1 MTPKQRGAKPPSI
14 NDQRVQDLLRA
25 LRFGN
30 YMDAACAAAGVGVTT
45 VYRWINEGQDEAQR
59 IETGGKPNPHKAGYV
74 EIMEAIERA
83 RGEAEARNVAVI
95 QKAAQDGT
103 WQASAWWLERSR
115 PQKWG
120 RFTRTEIHGPNEG
133 PLQVNVT
140 SNDLETL
147 IEQILDQQDDGNNE
161 EPG

>member
-1 MTPKQRGAKPPSI
+1 MPAPKQRGAKPPSI
-14 NDQRVQDLLRA
+14 NDGKVQQLLTA
-25 LRFGN
+25 LRYGN

-45 VYRWINEGQDEAQR
+45 VYRWINEGQDESQR
-59 IETGGKPNPHKAGYV
+59 IASGEEPNPHKANYV
-74 EIMEAIERA
+74 EIMEAIQKA

-120 RFTRTEIHGPNEG
+120 RYTRTEISGPNEG
-133 PLQVNVT
+133 PLQMNVT
-140 SNDLETL
+140 SDDLENL
-147 IEQILDQQDDGNNE
+147 IAQILGEQDGPE
-161 EPG
+161 SR

>member
-1 MTPKQRGAKPPSI
+1 MSAPKQRGAKPPSI
-14 NDQRVQDLLRA
+14 NDPKVQDLLKA
-25 LRFGN
+25 LRYGN

-59 IETGGKPNPHKAGYV
+59 IAAGEQPNPHKATYV
-74 EIMEAIERA
+74 EILEGIEKA

-120 RFTRTEIHGPNEG
+120 RFTRTEVTGPNDG
-133 PLQVNVT
+133 PLQMNVT
-140 SNDLETL
+140 SEDLEAVVQ
-147 IEQILDQQDDGNNE
+147 QILGEQDGQ
-161 EPG
+161 PTG